1 MQLPL
6 IKPQLSDSSFDEF
19 AAAVLSLLPPKREEP
34 NRPSDQIQEAGTSPP
49 REEDTQEEQAERP
62 LNPLGGPLYDM
73 GERENA
79 SVSDGVERFT
89 RLEGAQRPGRLR
101 DTWRGSEV
109 SESRSAQSDYKKDVW
124 KSKRM
129 LERDRE
135 PAPVEENAATR
146 GDDGVKEVI
155 KNGVWRN
162 PKQQRMLE
170 ASKELEAQYDKSRM
184 EEMLTFLTQAEQ
196 EDLGSDYEL
205 IDPASRLGNEG
216 TGVNAST

>member
-19 AAAVLSLLPPKREEP
+19 AAAVLSLLPPKREET
-34 NRPSDQIQEAGTSPP
+34 NRPSDPIPEAGTSPP
-49 REEDTQEEQAERP
+49 REEHTQQEEAERP
-62 LNPLGGPLYDM
+62 SNPLGGPSYDM
-73 GERENA
+73 GEREKA
-79 SVSDGVERFT
+79 SISDGVERST
-89 RLEGAQRPGRLR
+89 RLEGAQRSGRVL
-101 DTWRGSEV
+101 EA
-109 SESRSAQSDYKKDVW
+109 SESRPVQSDYKKDVW

-129 LERDRE
+129 LERDPE
-135 PAPVEENAATR
+135 PVKENAASTR
-146 GDDGVKEVI
+146 GDEGVKEVV

-216 TGVNAST
+216 MGVDTSA